1 MKLDRIQTRRMI
13 LSELKKLNESGMLGN
28 EKRRLFDEMESD
40 RQRIMRIEDKID
52 QIIEILGRISSGQN
66 TRVP

>member
-28 EKRRLFDEMESD
+28 EKKRLFDEMESD
-40 RQRIMRIEDKID
+40 RQRIMRIEDKLD

>member
-13 LSELKKLNESGMLGN
+13 LSELKKLNESGMLAN

>member
-13 LSELKKLNESGMLGN
+13 LSELKKLNESGMLSN
-28 EKRRLFDEMESD
+28 EKRRLFDEMDQD

-52 QIIEILGRISSGQN
+52 QVIEILGRISSGQN
-66 TRVP
+66 TRIP